1 MNHDEITNELPDAT
15 FTISEVA
22 KMLRI
27 SDATLLRWLKV
38 EKIPGFFRVGRRR
51 LIRKSDYEAY
61 INKQVAGENLINNQN
76 E

>member
-1 MNHDEITNELPDAT
+1 MNQDENKNNLPEAT
-15 FTISEVA
+15 FTTNEVA
-22 KMLRI
+22 TMLRI

-38 EKIPGFFRVGRRR
+38 EKIPGFFRVGRRW

-61 INKQVAGENLINNQN
+61 IGKQVSGEITQKQN